1 MKKSLKRVLAG
12 TLASL
17 LLAGGFL
24 ACSVDSSDDSPAPS
38 PAGDNPS
45 EPTPAVDNPSEPS
58 GTDDVEEE
66 KTGTVSI
73 SAGVEKVTVTF
84 KDADYEGKND
94 DVVITLVSGQDG
106 GTAQIPSWTRDNDS
120 GHYELVGWQSSV
132 SGVSTTSSLKEDV
145 TFTAVWKQYYKVTF
159 VDSAAGEGEDA
170 IAKADDVIVKVY
182 VDSTSKKVELP
193 EFASKTED
201 YKLSWTSSVDGV
213 TVESDIEQDVTF
225 TATWTGRTI
234 YVVTFK
240 DTAAYDGDTVNA
252 DVEVKVYDDAD
263 SKKAT
268 LPSWVKTHYTA
279 TWTSSVDGLTVESDI
294 DQNVTFTAT
303 WTENAKFAV
312 TFKDVA
318 AYEGDAVNEDDEQNI
333 YDGEKATAPS
343 WTKTNY
349 TLSWESSVTDVT
361 VDSEITQEVTF
372 TAKWTELPKCGNCG
386 KHYETEEEAAACAVK
401 SGCPKFV
408 AVTEG
413 TYNLTT
419 SGGLFS
425 SQSAGA
431 SQTEKG
437 ITVTC
442 KIDSKGANLN
452 NSENAGY
459 VKFAIESGMILTF
472 ADSNEKEAAVYK
484 VADGGTVSETA
495 ETNTATA
502 PSYKYTLAAGTYM
515 IKGTTSS
522 SAKIASLTFESAEFT
537 SKTETVD
544 NTESKLGLVATG
556 VESSDEDI
564 VTAEISGEKIV
575 LKSEKKAGSATIT
588 CKATDTESNE
598 ITATIAVTVSAS
610 GAITTKVTKYSAGG
624 SVAGPVVVAL
634 VVDGNVAPADSRIT
648 CDTCTVNAQET
659 NGAIE
664 IEYNGTKY
672 KTVKFDSKASITVQ
686 AGEGA
691 KITVVGSLPS
701 GKQNCFK
708 VSNTSGET
716 SYKLD
721 SKTTAI
727 TTFEKSFT
735 ATGNDKISKGD
746 TAAIALIIIEE

>member
-24 ACSVDSSDDSPAPS
+24 ACSVDSSDDNPAPSPADSPAPS
-38 PAGDNPS
+38 PAVENPN
-45 EPTPAVDNPSEPS
+45 E
-58 GTDDVEEE
+58 VEEE

-84 KDADYEGKND
+84 KDADYEGKNK

-159 VDSAAGEGEDA
+159 VDSVAGEGEDA

-240 DTAAYDGDTVNA
+240 DTAAYDGDTVNE

-294 DQNVTFTAT
+294 DQDVTFTAT
-303 WTENAKFAV
+303 WTENAKYAV

-318 AYEGDAVNEDDEQNI
+318 AYEGDAVNADDEQII
-333 YDGEKATAPS
+333 YEGEKATAPS

-349 TLSWESSVTDVT
+349 TLSWESSPEGVS
-361 VDSEITQEVTF
+361 VDSEITQAVTF

-386 KHYETEEEAAACAVK
+386 THYETEDDAAACAVK

-408 AVTEG
+408 AVSEG
-413 TYNLTT
+413 TYNLSTKSDNGT
-419 SGGLFS
+419 VLFS

-431 SQTEKG
+431 SQTENG

-442 KIDSKGANLN
+442 KIDSGGANLKASD
-452 NSENAGY
+452 SENDYGY

-472 ADSNEKEAAVYK
+472 EDSSSKGVAVYT
-484 VADGGTVSETA
+484 VADDGTVSETA
-495 ETNTATA
+495 ETNAATA
-502 PSYKYTLAAGTYM
+502 PKYKYTLSVGTYM

-522 SAKIASLTFESAEFT
+522 SAKIASLTFESAEFK
-537 SKTETVD
+537 SKTVTITND
-544 NTESKLGLVATG
+544 ESTLGLVATRIG
-556 VESSDEDI
+556 EVPDI
-564 VTAEISGEKIV
+564 VTVKAEPNEFEITSA
-575 LKSEKKAGSATIT
+575 KAGTATL
-588 CKATDTESNE
+588 KVFGSDSDGNE
-598 ITATIAVTVSAS
+598 ITASIDITVSAS

-624 SVAGPVVVAL
+624 SSTNEEVVIL
-634 VVDGNVAPADSRIT
+634 FQDS
-648 CDTCTVNAQET
+648 D
-659 NGAIE
+659 
-664 IEYNGTKY
+664 K
-672 KTVKFDSKASITVQ
+672 KFI
-686 AGEGA
+686 
-691 KITVVGSLPS
+691 
-701 GKQNCFK
+701 
-708 VSNTSGET
+708 
-716 SYKLD
+716 
-721 SKTTAI
+721 
-727 TTFEKSFT
+727 
-735 ATGNDKISKGD
+735 ATGNPEGYVADATDKKFSSAVTYTTSSNMELSISHGAKLNSSGKITLTLASDREVVFLLGTAASKGLSIVDSDSKSYTATAD
-746 TAAIALIIIEE
+746 TNNSSLLIATLPAGTYTIKNGGSETSIAAIILR